1 MSGVIQ
7 ENLFDVEAAEAENR
21 RFLAEKEKAE
31 RSRFYSSAELPYF
44 ENPANDSERLFNLQ
58 FRYLKNGDE
67 EARKELHLLSWRI
80 MKRLLWQRM
89 KKGGMGWLD
98 EERQNEIISD
108 AFVYVFRRY
117 EKGEGYAVT
126 KSFISVL
133 KNGIRH
139 AAGYTTMKDSEIS
152 LDDVKNITQKAVNI
166 FC

>member
-1 MSGVIQ
+1 MSQVIQ
-7 ENLFDVEAAEAENR
+7 ENLFDVEAAAAENR
-21 RFLAEKEKAE
+21 RFLAEKEKE
-31 RSRFYSSAELPYF
+31 KRDRFYGNIELPYF
-44 ENPANDSERLFNLQ
+44 ENPENDSERLFNMQ

-67 EARKELHLLSWRI
+67 EARKELHLLAYRI

-89 KKGGMGWLD
+89 KKGGMSWLD

-108 AFVYVFRRY
+108 AFLYVFRRY

-139 AAGYTTMKDSEIS
+139 AADYTTMKDSEMS
-152 LDDVKNITQKAVNI
+152 LEEVKNITRKVVSI
-166 FC
+166 FR